1 MLDNIKEAL
10 RKYNKK
16 LWVMYNV
23 ENCDRLFYKY
33 ISKDLFTSSI
43 CMVTCDDVF
52 VIVSELDLQNVEK
65 LKYNNKKI
73 HILVYKNRE
82 ELDIIIEEII
92 AKLKFVNDISLS
104 YSTIS
109 DKNVDILTHGD
120 YVYLTKLLKKPY
132 KKYAKKVRFT
142 SAEKI
147 IYYIESKKTPLQLK
161 RLKQIAY
168 ITDEILATTF
178 KRIKKGMT
186 EIEIV
191 EFTNQITKEI
201 TDRYINNND
210 MVFFDMAWENCP
222 IVLIGEN
229 LKKGGHSLPSN
240 KVLCD
245 GETIYFDF
253 GLEVVFSDGMKL
265 YSDLQRMGYALKKG
279 EIKAPHQ
286 VQNIFDTLVYA
297 IEDGIEEL
305 KPKVK
310 GYTIDSIVREKIK
323 SKGYPDYNHATGHSV
338 GISVH
343 DIGAVIST
351 KASKRA
357 NLELVEDGVYT
368 LEPRIS
374 VVNGGSIEE
383 MIQVTKFGGIP
394 LSPLQKSIYL
404 IK

>member
-23 ENCDRLFYKY
+23 ENCDRLFCKY